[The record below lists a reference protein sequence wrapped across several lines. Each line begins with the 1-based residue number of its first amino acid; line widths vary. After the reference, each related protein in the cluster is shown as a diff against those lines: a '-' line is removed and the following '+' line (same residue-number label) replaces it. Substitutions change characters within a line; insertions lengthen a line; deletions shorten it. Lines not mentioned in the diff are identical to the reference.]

1 MAKSR
6 TKNVAINVTASI
18 VNNVVSLIC
27 GLILPRLI
35 LSNFGSEYNGITQ
48 SITQFISYISL
59 MQSGIGGATAA
70 ALYKPLAN
78 KDNVEISEVLAATQK
93 FMRKISFIFV
103 AFVAV
108 FAVIYPIWICTDF
121 DWFFSASLIVIIS
134 LSTFA
139 QYYFGFTYQC
149 LLGADQ
155 KAYIVTYLNAFTVIL
170 NAIVSVILIN
180 NGCSIHIV
188 KLGASIVHI
197 IPPIFMYIY
206 VRKKYHIIDGLEPK
220 EDKIPQ
226 KWNAAAHE
234 VASFVNDNTDIVI
247 LTMFV
252 GLKEISVYSIY
263 HYVTSNIKKI
273 LTNFTVGFGHA
284 FGDMYARNELE
295 LMKKNLGIYETIIYS
310 LTTILCTTTL
320 VMFLPFVA
328 LYTKGINDVNY
339 IRPTFA
345 IIMTFACAFN
355 CFRVPYR
362 SIVYAVGHYRQTRN
376 GAIFEAVMN
385 ITISIITVYKF
396 GLVGVAIGTMCAM
409 AFRTFQYGI
418 YLSNNIITRNNF
430 YFIWHI
436 CLSFI
441 TMILVFFVSKL
452 YIPSQVNSWI
462 SWIIYSCITGII
474 ATFITIV
481 FDIVFYKNDFSNT
494 VNKLLG
500 LLKRKVKH

>member
-18 VNNVVSLIC
+18 INNVVSLIC

-59 MQSGIGGATAA
+59 MQAGIGGATIV
-70 ALYKPLAN
+70 ALYKPLAEN
-78 KDNVEISEVLAATQK
+78 DNVEISEVLAATQK

-103 AFVAV
+103 LFVIGFSIV
-108 FAVIYPIWICTDF
+108 YPLWICTDF
-121 DWFFSASLIVIIS
+121 DWLFSASLIVIIS

-149 LLGADQ
+149 LLNADQ
-155 KAYIVTYLNAFTVIL
+155 KAYIVTYLNAFTVVL

-180 NGCSIHIV
+180 SGCSIHIV

-197 IPPIFMYIY
+197 IPPIFMYVY
-206 VRKKYHIIDGLEPK
+206 VRKKYNIIDGLQPK

-234 VASFVNDNTDIVI
+234 VAAFVNDNTDIVI

-284 FGDMYARNELE
+284 FGDMYAKNELD
-295 LMKKNLGIYETIIYS
+295 LMKKNLGIYEIIIYS
-310 LTTILCTTTL
+310 LTTVLCATTL
-320 VMFLPFVA
+320 VMFLPFVT

-339 IRPTFA
+339 IRPIFA
-345 IIMTFACAFN
+345 AVMTFACAFN

-362 SIVYAVGHYRQTRN
+362 SIVYAVGHYQQTRN
-376 GAIFEAVMN
+376 GAIFEAILN
-385 ITISIITVYKF
+385 ITISVVMVYRF
-396 GLVGVAIGTMCAM
+396 GLVGVAIGTLCAM
-409 AFRTFQYGI
+409 AFRTFQYGL
-418 YLSNNIITRNNF
+418 YLSKNIIIRDNM
-430 YFIWHI
+430 YFIGHI
-436 CLSFI
+436 ILSFI
-441 TMILVFFVSKL
+441 TMAVIYFVSNL
-452 YIPSQVNSWI
+452 LIPSVINSWFM
-462 SWIIYSCITGII
+462 WVLYSCLVALFATVITVII
-474 ATFITIV
+474 NIL
-481 FDIVFYKNDFSNT
+481 FYRNDFYNTLFKLSN
-494 VNKLLG
+494 LA
-500 LLKRKVKH
+500 KRK